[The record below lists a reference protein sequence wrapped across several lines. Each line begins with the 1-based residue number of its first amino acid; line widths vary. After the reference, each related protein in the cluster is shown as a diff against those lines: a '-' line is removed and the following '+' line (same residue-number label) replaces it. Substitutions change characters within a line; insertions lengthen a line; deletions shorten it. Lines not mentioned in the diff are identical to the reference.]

1 MSALSF
7 DKFKQ
12 VTSLVIDKMEGG
24 YYHPDMLKKNPEKF
38 RGYEK
43 SGETMFGIDRKTG
56 GSINQTEA
64 GKKFW
69 QTIDNA
75 NARKNWAWLYTG
87 GELKPILYEYASQM
101 MFPQYNRLSNTYLS
115 SKSQEIINSDN
126 RLLFNFIYAT
136 WNGEGW
142 FKKFATDFN
151 KKVASGETDRDKLVD
166 YAIALRTTEGLKSGS
181 SPNSLIKQGGEKIAS
196 FINELK
202 GKATEQI
209 KSAKKSIQKNP
220 FVVAT
225 LVTALVLSAWFLVK
239 TIRNK

>member
-1 MSALSF
+1 MSAVSF

-24 YYHPDMLKKNPEKF
+24 YYHPDMLKKNPKKF
-38 RGYEK
+38 KGYEK

-56 GSINQTEA
+56 GSINETEA
-64 GKKFW
+64 GKNFW
-69 QTIDNA
+69 RTIDNA
-75 NARKNWAWLYTG
+75 NARKNWDWLYTG
-87 GELKPILYEYASQM
+87 GELKPILFGYAAQM
-101 MFPQYNRLSNTYLS
+101 MFPQYNRLSNRYLS

-166 YAIALRTTEGLKSGS
+166 YAISLRTTEGLKSGS

-202 GKATEQI
+202 EKATEQI
-209 KSAKKSIQKNP
+209 AYAKKNIAQNP
-220 FVVAT
+220 FITAT
-225 LVTALVLSAWFLVK
+225 LVAAIILSTWFLIK
-239 TIRNK
+239 TIKNK